1 MIIKIKN
8 IVQVA
13 TLVLLFIGS
22 GAITKVSAQDPEFT
36 QFYANPLY
44 LNPAMAGS
52 KRCPRIGLNYRNQWP
67 NLTGS
72 FVTSSASYDQFVD
85 GLNGGIGF
93 YAMTDN
99 AANTLTTT
107 RAAFMYSYKITLTRK
122 FSVNLAAEAAFFQK
136 SVDVNKLTFGD
147 MIDPRRGFVYQTNDV
162 IQGNAVSNVDFSAGM
177 LGYTEIFYF
186 GIAAH
191 HLTEPNESLLGNVN
205 DENARL
211 PMKITGHAG
220 AMIPLEGGGPSA
232 YSKSKTYISPNILYR
247 QQATFTQLNIGL
259 YIKSGALTYGV
270 WYRNKDAFIATVG
283 IETSNFRMGY
293 SYDVTLSKLGI
304 ASGGSHEVSLGI
316 VFPCKP
322 KKKTYRTLSCP
333 SF

>member
-1 MIIKIKN
+1 MIIKMKN
-8 IVQVA
+8 IVHLA
-13 TLVLLFIGS
+13 TLILLFVAGGS
-22 GAITKVSAQDPEFT
+22 MTEVKAQDPEFT

-99 AANTLTTT
+99 AAQTLKTT
-107 RAAFMYSYKITLTRK
+107 RAAFMYSYKIPVTRK
-122 FSVNLAAEAAFFQK
+122 FSVNIAAEAAFFQK

-147 MIDPRRGFVYQTNDV
+147 MIDPRRGFVYQTSDNV
-162 IQGNAVSNVDFSAGM
+162 PGNAVSAVDFSAGI
-177 LGYTEIFYF
+177 LGYTEVFYF
-186 GIAAH
+186 GVAAH
-191 HLTEPNESLLGNVN
+191 HLTEPNESLTGQ
-205 DENARL
+205 DGSSYERGAL

-220 AMIPLEGGGPSA
+220 AMIPMQSQGT
-232 YSKSKTYISPNILYR
+232 YSKSKTFISPNILYR
-247 QQATFTQLNIGL
+247 QQGTFTQLNMGL
-259 YIKSGALTYGV
+259 YIKSGALTCGV

-283 IETSNFRMGY
+283 IETNNFRMGY

>member
-1 MIIKIKN
+1 MSINTRILKPSSFII
-8 IVQVA
+8 
-13 TLVLLFIGS
+13 LLIMAFGYV
-22 GAITKVSAQDPEFT
+22 GEVKAQDPEFT

-44 LNPAMAGS
+44 LNPALAGS
-52 KRCPRIGLNYRNQWP
+52 KRCPRIALNYRNQWP

-72 FVTSSASYDQFVD
+72 FVTSSASYDQYID

-93 YAMTDN
+93 YVMSDN
-99 AANTLTTT
+99 AANTLKTT
-107 RAAFMYSYKITLTRK
+107 RAAFMYSYKIPVSRK

-136 SVDVNKLTFGD
+136 SVDWNKLTFGD

-162 IQGNAVSNVDFSAGM
+162 QSGNAVSNVDFSAGM
-177 LGYTEIFYF
+177 LGYSDIFYF
-186 GIAAH
+186 GFAAH
-191 HLTEPNESLLGNVN
+191 HLTEPNESLLGNN
-205 DENARL
+205 SDENARL
-211 PMKITGHAG
+211 PMKYTAHAG
-220 AMIPLEGGGPSA
+220 AMIPTGGSYNKA
-232 YSKSKTYISPNILYR
+232 KTFVSPNILFR
-247 QQATFTQLNIGL
+247 QQGTFTQLNMGI

-270 WYRNKDAFIATVG
+270 WYRNKDAFIATIG
-283 IETSNFRMGY
+283 LESDNFRLGY

-322 KKKTYRTLSCP
+322 KKKQYRTISCP

>member
-1 MIIKIKN
+1 MIINVKN
-8 IVQVA
+8 ILRSTA
-13 TLVLLFIGS
+13 FILLFVS
-22 GAITKVSAQDPEFT
+22 GGQVNEVKAQDPEFT

-72 FVTSSASYDQFVD
+72 FITSSASYDQYVD

-99 AANTLTTT
+99 AANTLKTT
-107 RAAFMYSYKITLTRK
+107 RAAFMYSYKIPVTRK

-136 SVDVNKLTFGD
+136 SVDWNKLTFGD
-147 MIDPRRGFVYQTNDV
+147 MIDPRRGFVYQTND
-162 IQGNAVSNVDFSAGM
+162 IQSGNAVSNVDFSAGM
-177 LGYTEIFYF
+177 LGYTEVFYF

-191 HLTEPNESLLGNVN
+191 HLTEPNESLIGNQN
-205 DENARL
+205 DENAKL
-211 PMKITGHAG
+211 PMKITAHAG
-220 AMIPLEGGGPSA
+220 AMIPMNTGGGSS
-232 YSKSKTYISPNILYR
+232 YSKSKTYISPNILFR
-247 QQATFTQLNIGL
+247 QQGTFTQLNMGL

-283 IETSNFRMGY
+283 LETDNFKLGY
-293 SYDVTLSKLGI
+293 SYDVTLSKLGV
-304 ASGGSHEVSLGI
+304 ASGGSHEVSLGL

-322 KKKTYRTLSCP
+322 KKKRYRTISCP